1 MFTPRELGI
10 SGKNQRFSMINP
22 LDCLVINA
30 NINLVTLGIQSLPN
44 PVIISSVLATFRLT
58 MLVLSQQV
66 RLISSEITASLRSA
80 TIFADKVILVSSANI
95 LGAVSRK
102 QLGRSLINIKNKQGT
117 QDTALR
123 YATTNCVVR

>member
-10 SGKNQRFSMINP
+10 SGKNQRFSMIYP
-22 LDCLVINA
+22 LDRLVISA

-80 TIFADKVILVSSANI
+80 TIFADKVILVSSAII

-102 QLGRSLINIKNKQGT
+102 QLGRSLKTFETTGIKEIGQ
-117 QDTALR
+117 Q
-123 YATTNCVVR
+123 C

>member
-1 MFTPRELGI
+1 
-10 SGKNQRFSMINP
+10 MIYP
-22 LDCLVINA
+22 LDRLVISA

-102 QLGRSLINIKNKQGT
+102 QLGRSLKTFETTGIKEIGQ
-117 QDTALR
+117 Q
-123 YATTNCVVR
+123 C

>member
-1 MFTPRELGI
+1 
-10 SGKNQRFSMINP
+10 MINP
-22 LDCLVINA
+22 LDRLVINA
-30 NINLVTLGIQSLPN
+30 NINLVTLGIESLPN

-66 RLISSEITASLRSA
+66 RLISSEIIASLRSV

-123 YATTNCVVR
+123 YATSNCVGR